1 MGRKFTEED
10 IMSYLYGEMEEW
22 EKAEFEKELKNSP
35 ELQKDLASLKGVSS
49 FMKKW
54 EVEDPK
60 LNMVFVKDKVGVF
73 DRIKEMVKV
82 PSFGFGKYA
91 LVGAAALL
99 LIISLMN
106 LNIEYGDTGFK
117 ISAGF
122 FKKSEIDYARL
133 EDILNQKQTETLTL
147 VSRLIDAS
155 ENSTKTDVQKYIS
168 NVFYEVQAQRAQ
180 DLNLFE
186 RAFVNLDNYTKG
198 RISLTDQNVQE
209 ILRRISST
217 QKLENNEK

>member
-1 MGRKFTEED
+1 MGRKFSKED
-10 IMSYLYGEMEEW
+10 MMSYLYGEMEEW
-22 EKAEFEKELKNSP
+22 EKAEFEKELKDNP
-35 ELQKDLASLKGVSS
+35 EMRKELNSLKGMSS

-60 LNMVFVKDKVGVF
+60 LNMVFVSEKAGVF
-73 DRIKEMVKV
+73 NRIKELLKI
-82 PSFGFGKYA
+82 PAFGIGKYA

-99 LIISLMN
+99 LIVSLMN
-106 LNIEYGDTGFK
+106 LNIEYGEDGFK

-122 FKKSEIDYARL
+122 FKKSEIDYAKL
-133 EDILNQKQTETLTL
+133 EEIINQKQTETLTL

-155 ENSTKTDVQKYIS
+155 ENNTKTDMQKYIS
-168 NVFYEVQAQRAQ
+168 SVFYEVQTQRAQ

-198 RISLTDQNVQE
+198 SINLTNQNVRE
-209 ILRRISST
+209 ILKRISST

>member
-1 MGRKFTEED
+1 
-10 IMSYLYGEMEEW
+10 
-22 EKAEFEKELKNSP
+22 
-35 ELQKDLASLKGVSS
+35 
-49 FMKKW
+49 
-54 EVEDPK
+54 
-60 LNMVFVKDKVGVF
+60 
-73 DRIKEMVKV
+73 
-82 PSFGFGKYA
+82 
-91 LVGAAALL
+91 
-99 LIISLMN
+99 MN

-155 ENSTKTDVQKYIS
+155 ENSTKTDMQKYIS

-198 RISLTDQNVQE
+198 SISLTNQNVQE